1 MTRSEPTSRASDREP
16 APEGVDLARLC
27 ARMLSDGRAK
37 DVIILDLQGLSP
49 VTNYFVIATGTSQR
63 QIRGIAEEIRI
74 EMKRSGLL
82 PLGLEG
88 LDEGRWV
95 LIDYADV
102 VIHLMSAD
110 ARSFYDLEMLWGDAP
125 KVEWES

>member
-1 MTRSEPTSRASDREP
+1 M
-16 APEGVDLARLC
+16 DLARLC

-37 DVIILDLQGLSP
+37 DVMILDLQGLSP

-88 LDEGRWV
+88 LDGGRWV

-102 VIHLMSAD
+102 VIHLMSGD